1 MNKSYLILISIYILM
16 SAAKSIQSLGYS
28 IIKNSAQVVRRNATL
43 RKKLHL
49 PAGENLLKA
58 KKIHNSNQLYPV
70 GRHLLKVAV
79 KAASVSMD
87 VTLVPLLFPLNRCF
101 SVGLLWH
108 PFTSFQQ
115 TIYRATRSLQISL
128 HQKLF
133 LRINCKFVVCCISPV
148 VSIIKLYSFLCFG

>member
-1 MNKSYLILISIYILM
+1 M

-70 GRHLLKVAV
+70 GRHLFKVAV

-87 VTLVPLLFPLNRCF
+87 FTLVPLLFPLNRCF
-101 SVGLLWH
+101 SIGLL
-108 PFTSFQQ
+108 
-115 TIYRATRSLQISL
+115 
-128 HQKLF
+128 
-133 LRINCKFVVCCISPV
+133 
-148 VSIIKLYSFLCFG
+148 